1 MRSLLV
7 ALVLL
12 GSLACR
18 QAESS
23 PLAAFQARQSPE
35 IQSETREL
43 VLKTHNSAHHD
54 CQAQAAALRVL
65 GFRTIL
71 AKNDSEDQVPTSII
85 RWEVQGCGTSF
96 RYETQ
101 IQRISR
107 HRDRFEKYYGISILP
122 VYDLPGVPSR

>member
-23 PLAAFQARQSPE
+23 PL
-35 IQSETREL
+35 EL
-43 VLKTHNSAHHD
+43 VLKPHTSAHHD
-54 CQAQAAALRVL
+54 RQAQAAALRVL

-107 HRDRFEKYYGISILP
+107 HRDRFEKNYGISILP